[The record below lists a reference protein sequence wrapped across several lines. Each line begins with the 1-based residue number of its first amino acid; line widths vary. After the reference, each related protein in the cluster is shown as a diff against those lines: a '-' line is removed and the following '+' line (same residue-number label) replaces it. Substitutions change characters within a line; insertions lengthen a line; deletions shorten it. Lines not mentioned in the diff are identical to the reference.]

1 MARIKGPYE
10 SDRFGW
16 EAYRSPI
23 NSWPSIYRLQ
33 DHNKDITVNRT
44 GNVPTGAMYNVGYA
58 RTGRDLGNYL
68 GYNALGASDSVHPQ
82 ILDNI
87 LDKAKELAR
96 TDPNFYM
103 YNLQSRTQPQQQ
115 VKYTPPMTARPE
127 QGSAPQALIA
137 PYGQG
142 TLQQQ
147 NTSADAFMQAMQ
159 TLMGGG

>member
-1 MARIKGPYE
+1 MSYSYSVDKSG
-10 SDRFGW
+10 
-16 EAYRSPI
+16 
-23 NSWPSIYRLQ
+23 NIY
-33 DHNKDITVNRT
+33 N
-44 GNVPTGAMYNVGYA
+44 
-58 RTGRDLGNYL
+58 
-68 GYNALGASDSVHPQ
+68 
-82 ILDNI
+82 
-87 LDKAKELAR
+87 
-96 TDPNFYM
+96 M

>member
-10 SDRFGW
+10 SDRFGL
-16 EAYRSPI
+16 EAYRSPV
-23 NSWPSIYRLQ
+23 NAWPSIYRLQ
-33 DHNKDITVNRT
+33 DYNKNIKVDRIGDTPT
-44 GNVPTGAMYNVGYA
+44 GNLFNVNYT
-58 RTGRDLGNYL
+58 RTGRNLGDYA
-68 GYNALGASDSVHPQ
+68 GYNALGRGESVHPL

-87 LDKAKELAR
+87 LDRARELDR

-147 NTSADAFMQAMQ
+147 NTSADAFMQAIQ
-159 TLMGGG
+159 NLMGGG